1 MARGLSPCLP
11 QRCCGATSDLFIIKS
26 IPLYRV
32 IEALKHALATL
43 MVTKTEVLRLHSVR
57 EGVAPEHLTYIEP
70 WDTICYELVRARRTA
85 PASGSGPSPSC

>member
-1 MARGLSPCLP
+1 
-11 QRCCGATSDLFIIKS
+11 
-26 IPLYRV
+26 
-32 IEALKHALATL
+32 